1 MLPTKSGYRCTTF
14 LDRCLMIHF
23 LLFSSGHESKTTQG
37 GPKKQ
42 HKGAVN
48 AKKRKREDTPAPKS
62 FTTSKHP
69 PTSGTTSTVPAGY
82 VDLSRAIY
90 SVIQRQENEAINPR
104 LNHTTTTCSSWQPS
118 ELLADHRPSHSYP
131 TTEHSHTYYSLPPP
145 CATPESYHEN
155 PAMGTW
161 EVNTPV
167 TYNYIYGHDA
177 HFSCDYSGNYLGS
190 NFDDYQAVSCDGAA
204 WNVVRY

>member
-1 MLPTKSGYRCTTF
+1 MLPKSGYRCTTF

-23 LLFSSGHESKTTQG
+23 LLFSSG
-37 GPKKQ
+37 
-42 HKGAVN
+42 
-48 AKKRKREDTPAPKS
+48 
-62 FTTSKHP
+62 TTSKHP
-69 PTSGTTSTVPAGY
+69 PTSGTTSAVPAGY

-104 LNHTTTTCSSWQPS
+104 LNHTTTTCSSWQPT
-118 ELLADHRPSHSYP
+118 ELLADHRPSHSSYP